1 MFTLFLSLNYVKNFC
16 KVDIG
21 LILWGP
27 IDHVIWSKFING
39 NLPQSHGKIVKI
51 NYVPFQSNTNV
62 WHKHS
67 HHDAIIYY
75 M

>member
-1 MFTLFLSLNYVKNFC
+1 
-16 KVDIG
+16 
-21 LILWGP
+21 LWGP